1 MSPFSFLF
9 SVILQPQ
16 ILKVPIVVFS
26 PKIHPNSLLSF
37 HQELP
42 LLGSSFNGSYQK
54 LILDDTVSLA
64 IKRLNPSKIGGGGG
78 SRESQSKSSL
88 NRETQHQLELL
99 VGLKHRNQLE
109 LLAVLDLRSKD
120 WGSVDLGCG

>member
-26 PKIHPNSLLSF
+26 PKIHPNSL
-37 HQELP
+37 LP

-120 WGSVDLGCG
+120 WGSVDLGFG